1 MKPREKRANQR
12 KIDILLA
19 AAQVFNDKGY
29 HEATIEEIAD
39 KIQYT
44 KGSIYYYVKSKQDL
58 LFQCN
63 KLAMDMLIKKLDE
76 IVISSDGPEEKLRK
90 TIQMHIKTAID
101 EFSVMVTALQL
112 EFALEEPY
120 KHQIIELRDVYER
133 KILSVLEEGIA
144 KSIFKKEID
153 LKITGFI
160 IIGAMNW
167 MKRWYS
173 KSGRLGAGE
182 IADIYCNYLIPP
194 LLKTN

>member
-1 MKPREKRANQR
+1 MKLREKRANQR
-12 KIDILLA
+12 KKDILFA

-58 LFQCN
+58 LYQCN

-76 IVISSDGPEEKLRK
+76 IVDSSDGPEEKLRK
-90 TIQMHIKTAID
+90 IIQMHIKTAID
-101 EFSVMVTALQL
+101 EFAIMVTALQL

-120 KHQIIELRDVYER
+120 KQQIIELRDVYER
-133 KILSVLEEGIA
+133 KILSILEEGVA
-144 KSIFKKEID
+144 KAIFKEMD

-173 KSGRLGAGE
+173 SSGRLSAGQ
-182 IADIYCNYLIPP
+182 IADIYCDYLIPP